1 MAFKLRFV
9 QRFKQYNRKQFLELE
24 RLFINLEEMQNDF
37 PKAKRYIPVT
47 GKEPANT
54 MIWEAEFDSL
64 EAACKALHIIES
76 NTTHEELLGKQS
88 EYMLDSYTEIY
99 QQFV

>member
-1 MAFKLRFV
+1 M
-9 QRFKQYNRKQFLELE
+9 QRFKQYSKIQFLELE
-24 RLFINLEEMQNDF
+24 RLFIKLEETQSDF

-47 GKEPANT
+47 GKEPSNT

-76 NTTHEELLGKQS
+76 NTTHDELFGKQS
-88 EYMLDSYTEIY
+88 EFMLDSYTEIY